1 MVIPTDVSSWG
12 STMEIET
19 QQWVAEE
26 AEEPATAPVDSFF
39 NHVEP
44 RLRRSL
50 SASMPPDRVADAGD
64 G

>member
-1 MVIPTDVSSWG
+1 
-12 STMEIET
+12 MEIET
-19 QQWVAEE
+19 QQCVAEE